1 MVFSMLLPWLSPARP
16 RVCLRHG
23 HSGRI
28 TSALSSVNWD
38 TRRFSCLSAR
48 YLFSA
53 LRSCSAT
60 RSSLSSQQRGLRR
73 FVHACSHGLPMLE
86 VALGAGVHR
95 LKPLRGFRDSRVAD
109 GRSRRSTGRAA
120 SSAAVNAD
128 VVRSGRARA
137 TLRMVLALGVGFIL
151 TPACAAEFVTRDPLK
166 AFVHAAYPLG
176 DDYFIRGNEDTVI
189 FRCPL
194 TRAQRPF
201 EGVALS
207 EISIWGNRA
216 GPWEVFRSRTDGT
229 FVYVETGQISELSCL
244 ESCRTKEYLVSGQC
258 TWSRGW
264 PKQ

>member
-1 MVFSMLLPWLSPARP
+1 MVFSMLLRWLSPARP

-60 RSSLSSQQRGLRR
+60 RSSLSSQQRWLRR

-95 LKPLRGFRDSRVAD
+95 LKPLRGSRDSRVAD

-120 SSAAVNAD
+120 SSAAVSAD
-128 VVRSGRARA
+128 VMRSGRARA
-137 TLRMVLALGVGFIL
+137 RLRMVLALGVGRRNPL
-151 TPACAAEFVTRDPLK
+151 GRGTPATRSKGPKTEGKSVL
-166 AFVHAAYPLG
+166 P
-176 DDYFIRGNEDTVI
+176 IRFARI
-189 FRCPL
+189 
-194 TRAQRPF
+194 RAQLQDR
-201 EGVALS
+201 
-207 EISIWGNRA
+207 
-216 GPWEVFRSRTDGT
+216 
-229 FVYVETGQISELSCL
+229 Q
-244 ESCRTKEYLVSGQC
+244 
-258 TWSRGW
+258 
-264 PKQ
+264 